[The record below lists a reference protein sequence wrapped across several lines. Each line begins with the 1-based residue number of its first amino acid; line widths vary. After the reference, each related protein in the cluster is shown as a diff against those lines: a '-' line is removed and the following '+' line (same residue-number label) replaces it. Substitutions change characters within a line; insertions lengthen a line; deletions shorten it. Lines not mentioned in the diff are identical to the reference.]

1 MQRTAEGLTG
11 HPHVNWFILPRKAF
25 IFAPSSGATS
35 MFAIQRGFKVCK
47 MEDME
52 KVVVR
57 LASFAS
63 NTRGV
68 SNVPGT

>member
-1 MQRTAEGLTG
+1 
-11 HPHVNWFILPRKAF
+11 
-25 IFAPSSGATS
+25 
-35 MFAIQRGFKVCK
+35 MFTIQRGFEVCK

-68 SNVPGT
+68 SNVPGALLHASRTWER

>member
-1 MQRTAEGLTG
+1 MQRAAEGLTG
-11 HPHVNWFILPRKAF
+11 HRHVNWFILPRKAF
-25 IFAPSSGATS
+25 VFTPSSGATS
-35 MFAIQRGFKVCK
+35 MFTIQRGFEVRK